1 MTTVGG
7 DRIWLSPPDVDAS
20 DRAALLAAFDG
31 GWIAPVG
38 PDVDGFEADMVAHLG
53 DGMHAAALASGT
65 AGLHLAL
72 RLLGVGPGE
81 EVLVATLTFAATA
94 NAVAYVG
101 ATPVFVDAD
110 AATWQID
117 PDRVA
122 EAIEERISSG
132 RPPAAVIAVDL
143 YGQCAD
149 YDRLAGVCE
158 PHHIPVIED
167 AAEALGATY
176 RGRPAGTLGRV
187 AVLSFNGNKIIST
200 SGGGMLVSAD
210 AALVAR
216 ARFLA
221 TQAREPAA
229 HYEHA
234 EIGHNYRLSNLLAA
248 LGRSQ
253 LSRLD
258 AKVAARRAIRV
269 RYEAG
274 LADLPGVEFL
284 REAGYGTPTHWLTVL
299 TVDPDAAGVDRERLR
314 LALDAAGIEAR
325 PVWKPMHLQPV
336 FADAPT
342 VGGAVAADLFT
353 RGLCLPS
360 GSTLT
365 APQQDRIIEVF
376 RAACG
381 AA

>member
-1 MTTVGG
+1 MGG

-38 PDVDGFEADMVAHLG
+38 PDVDGFEADMAAHLG

-72 RLLGVGPGE
+72 RLLGVGPGD

-117 PDRVA
+117 ADLVA
-122 EAIEERISSG
+122 EAVEDRVRRG
-132 RPPAAVIAVDL
+132 RPPAAMIAVDL

-149 YDRLAGVCE
+149 YDRLAAVCD
-158 PHHIPVIED
+158 PHRIPVIED

-176 RGRPAGTLGRV
+176 RGRPAGTLGRA

-200 SGGGMLVSAD
+200 SGGGMLVSDDAD
-210 AALVAR
+210 LVAS
-216 ARFLA
+216 ARHLA
-221 TQAREPAA
+221 TQAREPAP

-258 AKVAARRAIRV
+258 AKVAARRAIRA

-274 LADLPGVEFL
+274 LADLPGVAFL
-284 REAGYGTPTHWLTVL
+284 PEASYGTPTHWLTVL
-299 TVDPDAAGVDRERLR
+299 TVDPDAAGADRERLR
-314 LALDAAGIEAR
+314 LALDAAGVEAR

-336 FADAPT
+336 FAGAAT

-365 APQQDRIIEVF
+365 AAQQDRVIEVF
-376 RAACG
+376 RTACG
-381 AA
+381 SA